1 VRLPWRYLRFVASSI
16 QLRHLRYFLAVME
29 EQHFGRAAERL
40 YMAQP
45 PLSQAIAKLEEELG
59 VDLLL
64 RTSRGVVPTEAG
76 EVFAERARTIL
87 AELDAA
93 VEEVHRVAGST
104 NPLRIGFVPY
114 RTVAELDRFLAAL
127 RERHPGVTTR
137 ISHMHSYEQLARLR
151 ARELDIGIL
160 VVPGDEPGLEIEPL
174 LNGQPV
180 VAFVPADS
188 PLAHRERLT
197 PADLRDHDL
206 VLFPRDLAPA
216 LHDWLTA
223 TFKAGGYS
231 FRGVQPSGGAEVQD
245 MVAAV
250 AQGLGVSLGS
260 LSMVEAG
267 GVGTLVAARP
277 IDPPMQLPETVVA
290 WRADQPRT
298 LQRVTRTLREI
309 VRAARED

>member
-1 VRLPWRYLRFVASSI
+1 VASSI

-93 VEEVHRVAGST
+93 VEEVQRVAGSAD
-104 NPLRIGFVPY
+104 PLRIGFVPY
-114 RTVAELDRFLAAL
+114 RTVAALDPFLAAL
-127 RERHPGVTTR
+127 HERHPSVTTR

-160 VVPGDEPGLEIEPL
+160 VTPEDEAGLETEPL
-174 LNGQPV
+174 LDGDPV
-180 VAFVPADS
+180 VAFVPADG
-188 PLAHRERLT
+188 PLASKKLLT
-197 PADLRDHDL
+197 PADLRDQDL
-206 VLFPRDLAPA
+206 VLFPRELAPA

-223 TFKAGGYS
+223 TFKDGGYS
-231 FRGVQPSGGAEVQD
+231 FRSVQPSGGLEVQD

-250 AQGLGVSLGS
+250 AQGLGISLGS
-260 LSMVEAG
+260 RPMADAG

-277 IDPPMQLPETVVA
+277 IDPPMRLPDTVVA
-290 WRADQPRT
+290 WRSEPPRT

-309 VRAARED
+309 VRAARKG

>member
-1 VRLPWRYLRFVASSI
+1 VSSSI

-45 PLSQAIAKLEEELG
+45 PLSQAIAKLEEELE

-93 VEEVHRVAGST
+93 VEEVHRVAGSA

-114 RTVAELDRFLAAL
+114 RTVAALERFLAAL
-127 RERHPGVTTR
+127 HARHPSVTTR
-137 ISHMHSYEQLARLR
+137 ISHMHSYEQLAKLR

-160 VVPGDEPGLEIEPL
+160 VMPGEEAGLESEPL
-174 LNGQPV
+174 LDGDPF
-180 VAFVPADS
+180 VAFVPIDG
-188 PLAHRERLT
+188 PLALKERLT
-197 PADLRDHDL
+197 PADLRDQDL
-206 VLFPRDLAPA
+206 VLFPRELTPTI
-216 LHDWLTA
+216 HDWLLA
-223 TFKAGGYS
+223 TFEAGGYS
-231 FRGVQPSGGAEVQD
+231 FRSVQPSGGVEVQD

-250 AQGLGVSLGS
+250 AQGVGVSLGS
-260 LSMVEAG
+260 QSMTEAG

-277 IDPPMQLPETVVA
+277 IDPPMRLPETVVA
-290 WRADQPRT
+290 WRSDPPRT

-309 VRAARED
+309 VRAAREN

>member
-1 VRLPWRYLRFVASSI
+1 VSSSI

-64 RTSRGVVPTEAG
+64 RTSRGVLPTEAG

-93 VEEVHRVAGST
+93 VEEVHRVAGSAD
-104 NPLRIGFVPY
+104 PLRIGFVPY
-114 RTVAELDRFLAAL
+114 RTVATLDRFLAAL
-127 RERHPGVTTR
+127 HERHPSVTTR
-137 ISHMHSYEQLARLR
+137 ISHLHSYEQLARLR

-160 VVPGDEPGLEIEPL
+160 VVPGDEPGLETEPL
-174 LNGQPV
+174 LAGDQV
-180 VAFVPADS
+180 VAFVPVDG
-188 PLAHRERLT
+188 PLAFKERLT
-197 PADLRDHDL
+197 PADLGDHDL
-206 VLFPRDLAPA
+206 VLFPRDLAPG
-216 LHDWLTA
+216 LHDWLVA
-223 TFKAGGYS
+223 TFRAGGYG

-245 MVAAV
+245 MVAAI

-260 LSMVEAG
+260 QAMREAS
-267 GVGTLVAARP
+267 GVGTLVAVRP
-277 IDPPMQLPETVVA
+277 IDPPMHLPATVVA
-290 WRADQPRT
+290 WHADPPRT

-309 VRAARED
+309 VRAAREG

>member
-1 VRLPWRYLRFVASSI
+1 MASSI

-64 RTSRGVVPTEAG
+64 RTTRGVVPTEAG

-93 VEEVHRVAGST
+93 VEEVQRVAGSAG
-104 NPLRIGFVPY
+104 PLRIGFVPY
-114 RTVAELDRFLAAL
+114 RTVATLDRFLAAL
-127 RERHPGVTTR
+127 HDRHPNVTTR
-137 ISHMHSYEQLARLR
+137 ISHLPSYEQLARLR
-151 ARELDIGIL
+151 ARELDVGIL
-160 VVPGDEPGLEIEPL
+160 VTPGDEPGLEREPL
-174 LNGQPV
+174 LEGDPV
-180 VAFVPADS
+180 VAFVPVDD
-188 PLAHRERLT
+188 PLALKEHLT
-197 PADLRDHDL
+197 PADLCDQNL
-206 VLFPRDLAPA
+206 ILFPRELAPA
-216 LHDWLTA
+216 LHDWLLA

-231 FRGVQPSGGAEVQD
+231 FRAVQPSGGVEVQD

-250 AQGLGVSLGS
+250 AQGLGVSLGGQA
-260 LSMVEAG
+260 MVEAS

-277 IDPPMQLPETVVA
+277 IAPPMRLPATVVA
-290 WRADQPRT
+290 WRSDPPRT
-298 LQRVTRTLREI
+298 LQRITSTLRDI
-309 VRAARED
+309 VRAARNG

>member
-1 VRLPWRYLRFVASSI
+1 MISSI

-93 VEEVHRVAGST
+93 VEEVQRVAGAAD
-104 NPLRIGFVPY
+104 PLRIGFVPY
-114 RTVAELDRFLAAL
+114 RTVATLERFLAAL
-127 RERHPGVTTR
+127 HERHPSATTR
-137 ISHMHSYEQLARLR
+137 ISHLHSYEQLARLR

-160 VVPGDEPGLEIEPL
+160 VMPVDEPGLESEPL
-174 LNGQPV
+174 LEGDPV
-180 VAFVPADS
+180 LAFVPVEG
-188 PLAHRERLT
+188 PLAGKERLT
-197 PADLRDHDL
+197 PDDLRDEDL
-206 VLFPRDLAPA
+206 VLFPRDVAPA
-216 LHDWLTA
+216 LYDWLLA
-223 TFKAGGYS
+223 TFEAGGYS
-231 FRGVQPSGGAEVQD
+231 FRAVQHSGGVEVQD
-245 MVAAV
+245 MVSAV
-250 AQGLGVSLGS
+250 AQGLGVSLAS
-260 LSMVEAG
+260 QPMAEAG
-267 GVGTLVAARP
+267 GVGTVVAARP
-277 IDPPMQLPETVVA
+277 IDPPMRLPGTVVA
-290 WRADQPRT
+290 WRADPPRT

-309 VRAARED
+309 VRAAREA

>member
-1 VRLPWRYLRFVASSI
+1 VASSI

-87 AELDAA
+87 AELEAA
-93 VEEVHRVAGST
+93 VEEVHRVAGSAD
-104 NPLRIGFVPY
+104 PLRIGFVPY
-114 RTVAELDRFLAAL
+114 RTVATLERFLAAL
-127 RERHPGVTTR
+127 HERHPSVTTR
-137 ISHMHSYEQLARLR
+137 ISHVNSYEQLARLR
-151 ARELDIGIL
+151 ARALDIGIL
-160 VVPGDEPGLEIEPL
+160 VMAGDEAGIEIEPL
-174 LNGQPV
+174 LDGDPV
-180 VAFVPADS
+180 VAFVPVDG
-188 PLAHRERLT
+188 PLALKNRLT
-197 PADLRDHDL
+197 PADLADQDL
-206 VLFPRDLAPA
+206 ILFPRELAPA

-223 TFKAGGYS
+223 MFRTGGYS
-231 FRGVQPSGGAEVQD
+231 FRSVQPSGGLEVQD

-260 LSMVEAG
+260 QSMAEAG

-277 IDPPMQLPETVVA
+277 IDPPMRLPETVVA
-290 WRADQPRT
+290 WRSDPPRT
-298 LQRVTRTLREI
+298 LQRVTRTLGEI
-309 VRAARED
+309 VRAARRG